1 MKKYFNYMD
10 KWLQTEKSYIWLLII
25 ALAILIGMFID
36 SLTNNRWVQIF
47 STGSVLIILS
57 SIRAYTKK

>member
-10 KWLQTEKSYIWLLII
+10 EWLQTEKSYIWLLII
-25 ALAILIGMFID
+25 ALAVLIGMFID